1 MAEVLKI
8 QVEDENG
15 NIYYLHTTADV
26 VFCEDG
32 KSVQEKMGEKID
44 KSAIIQNA
52 TTVATDKVPSAAVV
66 KNLQDQ
72 ISAQN
77 TNTIRLWDGTL
88 YPSSTIGNF
97 NYATIPGDASKCTV
111 FIVHLTIAEDKI
123 YEVIIPHF
131 TGTVTKNIY
140 LGATYNAK
148 ISIDINLTSHRIG
161 VKIDKIAGWTY
172 NAVHL
177 DCLYGIRGI
186 TQVI

>member
-1 MAEVLKI
+1 MFL
-8 QVEDENG
+8 
-15 NIYYLHTTADV
+15 L
-26 VFCEDG
+26 FL
-32 KSVQEKMGEKID
+32 
-44 KSAIIQNA
+44 
-52 TTVATDKVPSAAVV
+52 
-66 KNLQDQ
+66 NL
-72 ISAQN
+72 N
-77 TNTIRLWDGTL
+77 TNPIRLWDGTL